1 MNPQDPLANLHPLRE
16 PEMINW
22 WPLAP
27 GWWML
32 FVAVIVTLVGLGY
45 WLIKRYRGNAY
56 RRQALRQLQQLH
68 SHYQSSRNGSEFAS
82 QVNALLKRVALTAYP
97 QEKVAAHHS
106 ESWQAFLNQQL
117 PAGEQF
123 QADFTT
129 AAYRETCPDLNMEQL
144 QLTATRW
151 IKHHR
156 RAA

>member
-27 GWWML
+27 GWWIL
-32 FVAVIVTLVGLGY
+32 LAAVIITLVGLAY
-45 WLIKRYRGNAY
+45 WLIKRYRENAY

-68 SHYQSSRNGSEFAS
+68 SHYQSNGDDSDFAS
-82 QVNALLKRVALTAYP
+82 QVNALLKRVAITAYP
-97 QEKVAAHHS
+97 QQQVAACHS
-106 ESWQAFLNQQL
+106 ESWQAFLKQQL
-117 PAGEQF
+117 PSGEQF
-123 QADFTT
+123 QTDFAT
-129 AAYRETCPDLNMEQL
+129 AAYRKTCPDLDMNQL
-144 QLTATRW
+144 QQAATRW